1 MDVRRTVVRLI
12 ALTVGLGAFVLPAHG
27 QHEIDVFMEQVLE
40 RRQENWVRLHDYVL
54 DERERVELVGPEGR
68 SLWSFDHEYV
78 WYVREGYLVRSPV
91 RFDGV
96 VIGEVERRASE
107 EDWLIRERRRIDRPR
122 PPRQRRSSR
131 GSFENIM
138 LTIERDWG
146 ARVGE
151 DLGRV
156 LAETAETRADDF
168 AAVVMGSDAI
178 TTELGGVEAVG
189 FGRVVDRTRDA
200 FVLLEVGRLVEADV
214 ASLLAAMLP
223 RLADS
228 LPRREGDKS
237 PLGDKPAAGE
247 TGLQVWNELDRLL
260 ELARLAARFDVASD
274 DLDSAL
280 GDTETTLLARGYVE
294 HARALGQGAVEE
306 RAVDATHLQDTDGMP
321 EPDANA
327 IVISPQGIEPR
338 FVSEAFFLDFEFEP
352 GNYFFAGRDEIA
364 GREVVIIEYY
374 PEQMFSDDGA
384 TVDSD
389 DQEDRVEAGFDKTSL
404 VTLWI
409 DEELHQIV
417 KFTFDNLGFDFLP
430 GRWLVRLDDLT
441 ASMVM
446 GQPFDGTWLPEGIE
460 LRGQISLATGTFR
473 VQYLRTFSNY
483 REAEARARIRS
494 YGGVANQ
501 PE

>member
-1 MDVRRTVVRLI
+1 
-12 ALTVGLGAFVLPAHG
+12 
-27 QHEIDVFMEQVLE
+27 
-40 RRQENWVRLHDYVL
+40 
-54 DERERVELVGPEGR
+54 
-68 SLWSFDHEYV
+68 
-78 WYVREGYLVRSPV
+78 
-91 RFDGV
+91 
-96 VIGEVERRASE
+96 
-107 EDWLIRERRRIDRPR
+107 
-122 PPRQRRSSR
+122 
-131 GSFENIM
+131 
-138 LTIERDWG
+138 
-146 ARVGE
+146 
-151 DLGRV
+151 
-156 LAETAETRADDF
+156 
-168 AAVVMGSDAI
+168 
-178 TTELGGVEAVG
+178 
-189 FGRVVDRTRDA
+189 
-200 FVLLEVGRLVEADV
+200 
-214 ASLLAAMLP
+214 
-223 RLADS
+223 
-228 LPRREGDKS
+228 
-237 PLGDKPAAGE
+237 
-247 TGLQVWNELDRLL
+247 
-260 ELARLAARFDVASD
+260 VASD

-306 RAVDATHLQDTDGMP
+306 RAVATHLQDTDGMP